1 MRKDIRIIGLDLD
14 DTTFNSE
21 KKITP
26 RVRQAIAAAIAKG
39 IKVLPATGRPLKGI
53 PDEVWSVP
61 GFEYA
66 LTSNGAHVF
75 ELAGETTLHSDCFDD
90 KTALELIKIVHML
103 DCYPAVY
110 INGEAFAEPQD
121 LSRIENQVSP
131 EIFRYFKDSRIKIPS
146 FEKLI
151 QESPY
156 PVEKVTLYFPDKE
169 ERERGRALFESRKD
183 TCVTSSIENNLEVNT
198 ATANKGSGLLALG
211 RKLGFEKHQI
221 MGIGDSDNDLE
232 MLKTVGYGVAMGNAS
247 DAVKAVA
254 DFVTLTCEEDGVA
267 VAIEGIL

>member
-14 DTTFNSE
+14 DTTFNRE
-21 KKITP
+21 KIITP

-53 PDEVWSVP
+53 PEEVWSLP
-61 GFEYA
+61 GLEYA

-75 ELAGETTLHSDCFDD
+75 ELAGETTLHSDCFSA
-90 KTALELIKIVHML
+90 KSALELIEIVRTL

-121 LSRIENQVSP
+121 LSPIKDQVSP

-151 QESPY
+151 KESAH
-156 PVEKVTLYFPDKE
+156 PVEKVTLYFPDKQ
-169 ERERGRALFESRKD
+169 ERDRGRALFESRSD

-211 RKLGFEKHQI
+211 RKLGFDATQI
-221 MGIGDSDNDLE
+221 MGIGDSDNDIE
-232 MLKTVGYGVAMGNAS
+232 MLKTVGFGVAMGNAA
-247 DAVKAVA
+247 DNVKAVA
-254 DFVTLTCEEDGVA
+254 DHVTLSCEEDGVA
-267 VAIEGIL
+267 IAIESIL